1 MPDVI
6 EAPYTPDL
14 LAATPLDDVTEAAA
28 RDDLVYRLGGPTCL
42 AGDVIGTYR
51 LSDRPVA
58 GDRLLFLDQAY
69 YTMVKSTTFN
79 GTPLPAIALWDS
91 RSDELR
97 IVREF
102 SYEMFE
108 ERLA

>member
-1 MPDVI
+1 M
-6 EAPYTPDL
+6 
-14 LAATPLDDVTEAAA
+14 
-28 RDDLVYRLGGPTCL
+28 C
-42 AGDVIGTYR
+42 
-51 LSDRPVA
+51 
-58 GDRLLFLDQAY
+58 DRLLFLDQAY

-97 IVREF
+97 IIREF

-108 ERLA
+108 SRLA